1 MKDPFD
7 IDLNDDEL
15 DAEIL
20 LLTHLMVAASESD
33 RRLSQAAI
41 DTILTNPTAGGGATH
56 HIQATGRGTPDTW
69 VPAPGDSHD
78 ALPSPSV
85 PQPRHRCLASGT
97 KLAHETEPRA
107 GRTVGPRPRAW
118 PNLHDL

>member
-7 IDLNDDEL
+7 IDLHDDEL

-20 LLTHLMVAASESD
+20 LLTNLMVAASESD

-41 DTILTNPTAGGGATH
+41 DTILTNPTTGGGATD

-69 VPAPGDSHD
+69 APAPGDSHD

-85 PQPRHRCLASGT
+85 PQPRTPLSRER
-97 KLAHETEPRA
+97 HESRSRTEPRA
-107 GRTVGPRPRAW
+107 GRTVGTTTEDMA
-118 PNLHDL
+118 

>member
-7 IDLNDDEL
+7 IDLHDHEL

-20 LLTHLMVAASESD
+20 LLTQLMVVASESD

-41 DTILTNPTAGGGATH
+41 DTILMNPTTGGATH
-56 HIQATGRGTPDTW
+56 HIQPTGRGTPDTR

-85 PQPRHRCLASGT
+85 PRPRTLLSRER
-97 KLAHETEPRA
+97 HEARSRTEPRA
-107 GRTVGPRPRAW
+107 APTVGTPTQSLA
-118 PNLHDL
+118 